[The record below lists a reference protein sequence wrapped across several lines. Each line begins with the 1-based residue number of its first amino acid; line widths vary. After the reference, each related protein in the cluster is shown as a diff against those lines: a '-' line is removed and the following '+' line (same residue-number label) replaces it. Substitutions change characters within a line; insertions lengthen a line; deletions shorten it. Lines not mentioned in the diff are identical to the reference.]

1 MHHALT
7 LSPCPSEDPDDL
19 ALYEHLYVAPE
30 GAYSGRPT
38 FQPPEGYEPRG
49 PAWLV
54 AIAPD
59 PDGGD
64 LLLYLWAR
72 VFRLTAEERE
82 RREQAFRDALRK
94 EEAERRRLLEVT
106 ACAWLRAQGVPVES
120 FDALHE
126 LYQRDLL
133 AHARRIGASR
143 HRTTKDWLIRAIMER
158 AMEATK
164 VTP

>member
-19 ALYEHLYVAPE
+19 VLYEHLYVAPE
-30 GAYSGRPT
+30 GAYSGRPA
-38 FQPPEGYEPRG
+38 FRPPEGYEPRG
-49 PAWLV
+49 PAWLA

-59 PDGGD
+59 PEGGD

-72 VFRLTAEERE
+72 VFCLTAEERE

-94 EEAERRRLLEVT
+94 EEAERRRLLEAV

-133 AHARRIGASR
+133 AHARRIDANR
-143 HRTTKDWLIRAIMER
+143 RRTAKDHLIRAIMER